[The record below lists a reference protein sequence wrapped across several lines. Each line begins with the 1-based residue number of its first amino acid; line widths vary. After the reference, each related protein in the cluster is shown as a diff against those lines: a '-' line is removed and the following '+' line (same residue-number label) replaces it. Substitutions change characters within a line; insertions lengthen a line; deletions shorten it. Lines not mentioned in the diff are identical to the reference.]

1 MVTLVFDGKMG
12 ASGDMIIGALLSAGA
27 NVEVLNPIEEKLGV
41 KYDIKELVEQGIL
54 AKQVRVTRG
63 GKDIE
68 GENSGKKFEEII
80 KVIRSLSI
88 SEEVVSNAVEVFR
101 VLGEAEAEVH
111 GKKLEEVNLHEVGA
125 DDAIA
130 DIVGA
135 CMLIEDLDV
144 ESIVVT
150 PISVGGGTIKMKHG
164 EYPVPVPAV
173 LVLARNATW
182 SIRGG
187 PVEKELLT
195 PTGAA
200 ILLHFA
206 RGVERI
212 PALNVMKTGYGMG
225 HHKIEGMANV
235 LRVISGEMKNLEKDE
250 IVLLETN
257 IDDVSPEVIG
267 NLYDVLLEEGAR
279 DVTVIPAMMKKSR
292 PGHIVK
298 VMVKPE
304 NADRVAQRLA
314 EETGTLGIR
323 ESPGLHRWIAT
334 RKMEQISVEIGG
346 KAYVIAVKIASG
358 KEGKVYN
365 ISAEYEDSVRVAR
378 ETNWPVRRI
387 IGLVEEK
394 ARGKWME

>member
-12 ASGDMIIGALLSAGA
+12 ASGDMIIGALLSVGA
-27 NVEVLNPIEEKLGV
+27 NVELLSPIEEELDV
-41 KYDIKELVEQGIL
+41 KYDIKELVEQGISS
-54 AKQVRVTRG
+54 KQIRVTRG
-63 GKDIE
+63 GNDIE
-68 GENSGKKFEEII
+68 GKNSGKNFEEITEVI
-80 KVIRSLSI
+80 KSLSI
-88 SEEVVSNAVEVFR
+88 SDEIVTNAIEIFR
-101 VLGEAEAEVH
+101 LLGEAEAEVH
-111 GKKLEEVNLHEVGA
+111 GKKLQEVNLHEVGA

-135 CMLIEDLDV
+135 CVLIEDLDV
-144 ESIVVT
+144 ESIVST
-150 PISVGGGTIKMKHG
+150 PISVGGGKVKMNHG
-164 EYPVPVPAV
+164 EYPIPAPAV

-206 RGVERI
+206 KGVEVI
-212 PALNVMKTGYGMG
+212 PALDVRKTGYGMG
-225 HHKIEGMANV
+225 HHKIEGIANV

-250 IVLLETN
+250 IVVLETN

-267 NLYDVLLEEGAR
+267 NLYEVLLEEGAR

-298 VMVKPE
+298 VVVKPE

-323 ESPGLHRWIAT
+323 ESPGTHRWIAT
-334 RKMEQISVEIGG
+334 RKMEHVSVEIGG
-346 KAYVIAVKIASG
+346 ESYVIAVKIASDG
-358 KEGKVYN
+358 EGKVYN
-365 ISAEYEDSVRVAR
+365 VSAEYEDSVGVAR
-378 ETNWPVRRI
+378 KTNWPVRRV

-394 ARGKWME
+394 AREKWM